1 MQNTGGKTKSKI
13 KTVFITVIAS
23 VLFIFTLFITFGK
36 SFGAPSWSDVYS
48 LFGVSENLNADFS
61 ASFLS
66 VGNADACFIQCGD
79 KNLVID
85 TGLRA
90 DYDKLSSF
98 SHRHNVTHFDAMI
111 LSHADSDH
119 IGGASDL
126 LNEFSVDTIYMP
138 QIPSEQLPNSVE
150 YSNLV
155 NSVKENNL
163 DITYSEFGDNIAIG
177 DLSIEFIMPDKVY
190 DNINDNSLV
199 FKLTYQDNSF
209 LFTGDISSKVE
220 EDMLNSGEKLKS
232 DVLKAAHHGS
242 KTSSSEEFLSAVSPK
257 ITVVSSGKSSGSLP
271 DYTTM
276 ARLNKFSSE
285 LYSTADDK
293 TVVITSDGNNLKVYT
308 GY

>member
-1 MQNTGGKTKSKI
+1 MHYVGI
-13 KTVFITVIAS
+13 
-23 VLFIFTLFITFGK
+23 FGK

-85 TGLRA
+85 TRLRA

-98 SHRHNVTHFDAMI
+98 FHRHNITHFDAMI

-126 LNEFSVDTIYMP
+126 LDEFSVDTIYMP

-155 NSVKENNL
+155 NSVKKNNL
-163 DITYSEFGDNIAIG
+163 DVTYPEFEENMAIG

-199 FKLTYQDNSF
+199 FKLAYKDNSF

-220 EDMLNSGEKLKS
+220 EDMINSGEKLKS
-232 DVLKAAHHGS
+232 DVLKAALHGS

-257 ITVVSSGKSSGSLP
+257 ITVVSSGKSNGSLP

>member
-1 MQNTGGKTKSKI
+1 
-13 KTVFITVIAS
+13 
-23 VLFIFTLFITFGK
+23 
-36 SFGAPSWSDVYS
+36 
-48 LFGVSENLNADFS
+48 
-61 ASFLS
+61 
-66 VGNADACFIQCGD
+66 
-79 KNLVID
+79 
-85 TGLRA
+85 
-90 DYDKLSSF
+90 
-98 SHRHNVTHFDAMI
+98 
-111 LSHADSDH
+111 
-119 IGGASDL
+119 
-126 LNEFSVDTIYMP
+126 MP

>member
-1 MQNTGGKTKSKI
+1 M
-13 KTVFITVIAS
+13 
-23 VLFIFTLFITFGK
+23 
-36 SFGAPSWSDVYS
+36 
-48 LFGVSENLNADFS
+48 
-61 ASFLS
+61 
-66 VGNADACFIQCGD
+66 
-79 KNLVID
+79 
-85 TGLRA
+85 
-90 DYDKLSSF
+90 
-98 SHRHNVTHFDAMI
+98 
-111 LSHADSDH
+111 
-119 IGGASDL
+119 
-126 LNEFSVDTIYMP
+126 
-138 QIPSEQLPNSVE
+138 
-150 YSNLV
+150 
-155 NSVKENNL
+155 
-163 DITYSEFGDNIAIG
+163 AIG

-199 FKLTYQDNSF
+199 FKLAYKDNSF

-220 EDMLNSGEKLKS
+220 EDMINSGEKLKS

-257 ITVVSSGKSSGSLP
+257 ITVVSSGKSNGSLP

>member
-1 MQNTGGKTKSKI
+1 MQNTGEKTKSKI
-13 KTVFITVIAS
+13 KTVFVAVIAS
-23 VLFIFTLFITFGK
+23 ALLIFTLFITFGK
-36 SFGAPSWSDVYS
+36 SFGVPSWSDVYS

-79 KNLVID
+79 KNLIID
-85 TGLRA
+85 TGLRN

-98 SHRHNVTHFDAMI
+98 FHRHNVTHFDAMI

-126 LNEFSVDTIYMP
+126 LDEFSIDTIYMP
-138 QIPSEQLPNSVE
+138 QIPNEQLPNSVE
-150 YSNLV
+150 YINLA

-163 DITYSEFGDNIAIG
+163 DVTYPRFGDNIAIG

-199 FKLTYQDNSF
+199 FKLTYKDSSF
-209 LFTGDISSKVE
+209 LFTGDISSNVE
-220 EDMLNSGEKLKS
+220 KDMLNSDKELKS

-242 KTSSSEEFLSAVSPK
+242 KTSSSKDFLSAVSPE
-257 ITVVSSGKSSGSLP
+257 ITVVSVGTSNDSLP

-285 LYSTADDK
+285 LYSTSDDK
-293 TVVITSDGNNLKVYT
+293 TVVINSDGNNLKVFT